1 MSCLNA
7 AEPNRLAV
15 DRSIGARTI
24 TLTTAH
30 LGGAQQHDPNQNTS
44 VTARKYPESS
54 GAYRHKT
61 ANPPQNQTF
70 PYVKVPLALQNRQNT
85 LLMAQPIGHP
95 SHCH

>member
-30 LGGAQQHDPNQNTS
+30 LGGAQQHDPNQSTS

-61 ANPPQNQTF
+61 ANPPQNQTL

-85 LLMAQPIGHP
+85 LLMAQHTGHP

>member
-7 AEPNRLAV
+7 AEPNRLAA

-30 LGGAQQHDPNQNTS
+30 LGGAHQHDPNQSTP

-54 GAYRHKT
+54 CGYRHKT
-61 ANPPQNQTF
+61 ASPPKNQTL
-70 PYVKVPLALQNRQNT
+70 PYVKVPLALQNRQNS
-85 LLMAQPIGHP
+85 LPMVQPFGHP

>member
-7 AEPNRLAV
+7 AEPNRLAA

-30 LGGAQQHDPNQNTS
+30 LGGAHQHDPNQNTS

-54 GAYRHKT
+54 GGYRHKT
-61 ANPPQNQTF
+61 ASPPKT
-70 PYVKVPLALQNRQNT
+70 KL
-85 LLMAQPIGHP
+85 
-95 SHCH
+95 SHT